1 MNLTGAVLLLALAP
15 LIGGPVRE
23 PTADFA
29 QAGLRDAARVSVDS
43 TVWRQVQFD
52 AARFDSV
59 TASALREILS
69 SAAERGLP
77 TAPLINR
84 ALEGAA
90 RKASGTRILTV
101 VREYSAALEQARTML
116 GTESTVQEL
125 EAGASALRAGID
137 PMIVAS
143 VRTTRPT
150 GSAYV
155 PLMVLT
161 DLVIRGVP
169 TSTARDAVT
178 SIARMPKSDDA
189 LLGLQSTVA
198 KNAVRGPG
206 MAVDALRRYLRTTVP
221 AIGPPPAPA
230 ALDRKPIRPPPS

>member
-1 MNLTGAVLLLALAP
+1 MNIAGAALLVALGP
-15 LIGGPVRE
+15 LLGGRVGEPSGESAHQVTPAAVRLRVGS
-23 PTADFA
+23 ADW
-29 QAGLRDAARVSVDS
+29 Q
-43 TVWRQVQFD
+43 QVQFD

-59 TASALREILS
+59 TANALREILDT
-69 SAAERGLP
+69 AAERGLP

-90 RKASGTRILTV
+90 RKVNGARILMV

-116 GTESTVQEL
+116 GFQSTVQEL

-137 PMIVAS
+137 AIVVAS
-143 VRTTRPT
+143 VRATRPR
-150 GSAYV
+150 GGADV

-161 DLVIRGVP
+161 DIVKRGVP
-169 TSTARDAVT
+169 TGTARDAVN

-206 MAVDALRRYLRTTVP
+206 MAVDALHRYVRITVP
-221 AIGPPPAPA
+221 AIGPPSAPA
-230 ALDRKPIRPPPS
+230 TLDRKPIRPPPP